1 MDELAESV
9 RKRIVESHFDDKL
22 LMLPSEG
29 GEWVDTIRDAIW
41 EAYLAG
47 RKSVD
52 PKGRGEVGLKDSP
65 GIKIPRRKSRRS
77 R

>member
-47 RKSVD
+47 IGSAWWW
-52 PKGRGEVGLKDSP
+52 GRGVGYTSMV
-65 GIKIPRRKSRRS
+65 GGAG
-77 R
+77 